1 MGRTRQR
8 EKHLPRRMYLY
19 HGAYRFHPKGGK
31 PIPLGQDLG
40 AALAK
45 YASLIGHA
53 WSLRTLGDVIDR
65 YRVEVLPTKE
75 SKQTRDEEGKSLDR
89 LKKAFGHFLPD
100 NLTAPNCY
108 AYMDARRGK
117 DGKPVPTA
125 ARHEIALLRHVY
137 VLAIRWGTASMNP
150 VHGLMLPKRTEKR
163 RKVQMEWVEQLRALA
178 SPRMR
183 VAIDLAIMVGQRR
196 ADTLKLKWSDVH
208 PDGIYIKQG
217 KTKAEVLIEHSSD
230 LDELLDRAKALS
242 PDIPREYIV
251 RKANGKPYTADGF
264 SSNWQRLRRK
274 YLKAGGEPF
283 SFHDLRSVSA
293 DGSDTVEEAQKRLG
307 HASPDTTRR
316 FYWKNVTK
324 ARPRS

>member
-1 MGRTRQR
+1 MGRLRKR

-19 HGAYRFHPKGGK
+19 HGGYRYHPLGGK
-31 PIPLGQDLG
+31 PVQLGSDLG
-40 AALAK
+40 AALVK

-53 WSLRTLGDVIDR
+53 WSLRTLGDAIDR
-65 YRVEVLPTKE
+65 YRAEVLPLKKA
-75 SKQTRDEEGKSLDR
+75 KQTRDEEGKSLDR

-100 NLTAPNCY
+100 NLTAPHCY

-117 DGKPVPTA
+117 DGERVLVA
-125 ARHEIALLRHVY
+125 ARHEMALLRHVFSS
-137 VLAIRWGTASMNP
+137 AIEWGIASMNP
-150 VHGLMLPKRTEKR
+150 VVPVKLPKRSGKR

-196 ADTLKLKWSDVH
+196 ADTLKLKWSDVSA
-208 PDGIYIKQG
+208 DGIYVKQG
-217 KTKAEVLIEHSSD
+217 KTEAELLIAHSAD
-230 LDELLDRAKALS
+230 LDELLDRAKALT
-242 PDIPREYIV
+242 PDIPREYIL

-283 SFHDLRSVSA
+283 TFHDLRSVSA
-293 DGSDTVEEAQKRLG
+293 DGAETVEEAQKRLG
-307 HASPDTTRR
+307 HASADTTRR